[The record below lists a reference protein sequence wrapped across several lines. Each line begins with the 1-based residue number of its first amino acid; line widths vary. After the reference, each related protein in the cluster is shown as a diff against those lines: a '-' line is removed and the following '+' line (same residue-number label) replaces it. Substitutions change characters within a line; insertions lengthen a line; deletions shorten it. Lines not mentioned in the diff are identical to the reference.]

1 MQAISSLK
9 LLKHTRRI
17 AGDRRPITAD
27 IFLTTVCNNNCS
39 WCTYKKWGIENAYS
53 MKYDDF
59 VRYVE
64 RLLQIGVQGI
74 ILTGGGEPSCNPDFK
89 RMCAYLEGRAIPY
102 GINTNMNLPVQCKA
116 DFVKVSLDGYDRDSY
131 KAIRGVDAYEKVC
144 RNIVEFSE
152 WKKTHSPGTNLGI
165 QVVATSLELAEKF
178 YEANKGLPVDYISFR
193 PVESTAGEFYL
204 TQKAEK
210 IKEYLDNLA
219 MMDDRVVVN
228 YKWDF
233 LDQSFGRCS
242 AHWAQIALN
251 EHGEVMYCCNKPTEI
266 ICDVMDEN
274 LLTKFL
280 SAKTDMTKCNIP
292 CRMTGPNILMETV
305 EEETR
310 NSCFI

>member
-9 LLKHTRRI
+9 LLKHAGRL

-27 IFLTTVCNNNCS
+27 IFLTTACNNNCS
-39 WCTYKKWGIENAYS
+39 WCTYKKWGIENSYS
-53 MKYDDF
+53 MQYEDF

-64 RLLQIGVQGI
+64 RLLQIGVQGV
-74 ILTGGGEPSCNPDFK
+74 ILTGGGEPTCNPDFQK
-89 RMCAYLEGRAIPY
+89 MCAFLEKRAIPY
-102 GINTNMNLPVQCKA
+102 GVNTNLNLPVRCKA

-144 RNIVEFSE
+144 RNIIEYSE
-152 WKKTHSPGTNLGI
+152 WKKKHSPNTNLGI

-178 YEANKGLPVDYISFR
+178 YEANRGLPADYISFR

-204 TQKAEK
+204 TDKAEK
-210 IKEYLDNLA
+210 IKEYLEKLSDL
-219 MMDDRVVVN
+219 DDRVVVN
-228 YKWDF
+228 YKWDH
-233 LDQSFGRCS
+233 LDLSFDRCS

-251 EHGEVMYCCNKPTEI
+251 EHGQVMYCCNKPTEI

-274 LLTKFL
+274 LLFKYLT
-280 SAKTDMTKCNIP
+280 AETDMSKCNIP
-292 CRMTGPNILMETV
+292 CRMTGPNMLMETV

-310 NSCFI
+310 NACFI